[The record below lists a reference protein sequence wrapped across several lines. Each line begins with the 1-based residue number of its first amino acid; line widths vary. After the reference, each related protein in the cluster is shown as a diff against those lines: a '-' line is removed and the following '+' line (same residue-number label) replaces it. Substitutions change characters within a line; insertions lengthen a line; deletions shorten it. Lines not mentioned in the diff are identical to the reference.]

1 MSFAPA
7 GFPASRMTATR
18 PLVAGLFIASCLL
31 SVVSW
36 YTRSRAW
43 HFTCPPG
50 SRCWH
55 LSAYR
60 CAGFGGLADRVY
72 ANSTHV
78 THRRLRD
85 DGGGVDCVFPTSAC
99 SHGSPRKSGPVAIE
113 RRLYDRLNQE
123 ASNIQEVLNS
133 AGAEGQKHVLALR
146 ELTEAEKTHGHISQA
161 EDADPYLAKVREAV
175 AREAQ
180 TYASSYKEGSGEG
193 VRLHGL

>member
-1 MSFAPA
+1 VSIAF
-7 GFPASRMTATR
+7 SY
-18 PLVAGLFIASCLL
+18 VSLFT
-31 SVVSW
+31 W
-36 YTRSRAW
+36 
-43 HFTCPPG
+43 F
-50 SRCWH
+50 
-55 LSAYR
+55 SAKER
-60 CAGFGGLADRVY
+60 
-72 ANSTHV
+72 
-78 THRRLRD
+78 
-85 DGGGVDCVFPTSAC
+85 
-99 SHGSPRKSGPVAIE
+99 PVAIE

-193 VRLHGL
+193 VRYTAFDRYTKMASRVWRECRARSNRSRRSMCS